1 MDWTILGSAGEF
13 FGAIGS
19 ILIACVAVFIATR
32 QYLDEKRFAR
42 EQKALMEDIER
53 KNEIARIEQDR
64 LVRAQ
69 SLDSYFDGISNLI
82 LRDDILNS
90 KARNLSKGRT
100 DAILKVLAPDE
111 KRNLLAFLY
120 GSGLITPNEES
131 DEVVIGLS
139 GSDLSH
145 AQLDGFT
152 LRNAHLGMAIL
163 KDAQITDCDLNQ
175 IDMPGADLER
185 ANLKGSE
192 ITEANLHGI
201 LGFNTNLSASDLSGT
216 DIGGAD
222 LREANLSES
231 DLTGGNLSGA
241 NLRGAN
247 LVDAN
252 LTGANL
258 SGANLRDVN
267 LADANLLDADLSSL
281 ISIDGADFSGVLNLS
296 DTSREYLSAIAS
308 GENPI
313 TGAETGL
320 SLN

>member
-32 QYLDEKRFAR
+32 QYVDEKRFAR

-231 DLTGGNLSGA
+231 ALTDGNLSGA

-247 LVDAN
+247 LVD
-252 LTGANL
+252 L
-258 SGANLRDVN
+258 
-267 LADANLLDADLSSL
+267 SL
-281 ISIDGADFSGVLNLS
+281 IHI
-296 DTSREYLSAIAS
+296 
-308 GENPI
+308 
-313 TGAETGL
+313 
-320 SLN
+320 